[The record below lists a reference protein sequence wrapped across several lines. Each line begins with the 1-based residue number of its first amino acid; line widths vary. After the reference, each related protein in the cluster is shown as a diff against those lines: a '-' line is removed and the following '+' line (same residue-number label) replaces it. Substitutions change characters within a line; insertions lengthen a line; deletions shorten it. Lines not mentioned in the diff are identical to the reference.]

1 MGFDVLIYENTLNK
15 PMNMCV
21 IHRYFKAKPIRNQL
35 VFGATLLYFLFFLT
49 FRDKLTHYAKESL

>member
-1 MGFDVLIYENTLNK
+1 MGCDVIIHENTLNK

-21 IHRYFKAKPIRNQL
+21 NHRYFKAKPIRNQL